1 MERQRSNVPPET
13 GTPAAPPAVAAAA
26 PTPAPAPAPRPAP
39 PPPVRPAAAPARFR
53 RRHRLLA
60 ASFGLCVALP
70 VLLMTAYLYLVAAD
84 QYAST
89 VGFTVRTE
97 ESGSAMDILG
107 GLTKLSSASSSDT
120 DILYKFIQS
129 QEMVAALDA
138 TLDMH
143 GLYGKPAQDPVFRLD
158 EGASIEEMVAYWKR
172 MVRVYYD
179 PGIGLMEIEVRA
191 FTPED
196 ARAVARELFAR
207 SMARI
212 NQLSAIARDDTMRY
226 AREELDAAV
235 GRLKVARQAL
245 TQFRNENQMVDP
257 EADIQGQMGLLNS
270 LNTQLA
276 EALIDLD
283 ILIETA
289 RDSDPRLE
297 QTRRRIAVI
306 EKRIA
311 EERGKMGGGDGQGGT
326 DYARLVDQFEELR
339 VDLEFAEKS
348 YVSALSAYDGA
359 VAEARRQSRYLA
371 AYVEPTLAQTPLYPQ
386 RAVIVMVGG
395 FVIFGLWAV
404 AVLIFYSLRDRR

>member
-13 GTPAAPPAVAAAA
+13 GTQPPAAQAAPQAAAQAAPAKPAV
-26 PTPAPAPAPRPAP
+26 

-60 ASFGLCVALP
+60 ASFGLCVGLP

-129 QEMVAALDA
+129 QEMVSALDG

-143 GLYGKPAQDPVFRLD
+143 RIYGKPGNDPVFRLD
-158 EGASIEEMVAYWKR
+158 EGASIEEMVAYWKQ

-191 FTPED
+191 FDPED

-207 SMARI
+207 SMERI
-212 NQLSAIARDDTMRY
+212 NQLSAVARSDMMRY

-235 GRLKVARQAL
+235 ARLKEARQAL

-270 LNTQLA
+270 LNAQLA

-289 RDSDPRLE
+289 RDTDPRVE

-311 EERGKMGGGDGQGGT
+311 EERDKMGGGGAGVT

-339 VDLEFAEKS
+339 VDLEFAEKT

-386 RAVIVMVGG
+386 RGVIVLVGS
-395 FVIFGLWAV
+395 FILFGLWAV